1 MTSPSTSRSLWRRV
15 ETGIQAT
22 VVTAAFRLPA
32 AVQRRLAGRPVVI
45 DGQTLDLQVQLLLRL
60 QRLARVPGPD
70 VVGPVAG
77 RRALDNHSAVMGGD
91 QPVGVVIDRTVA
103 GLPARVYVP
112 AALATSSDP
121 RPTLVFF
128 HGGGY
133 FLGGLASHDS
143 ACRMLARESGVQ
155 VIAVDYRLAPEHP
168 FPAAYDDAAAAYAWV
183 VEHAE
188 DLRVDTARLAVGG
201 DSAGG
206 NLAAGVALYAAHE
219 RLPLAFQLLI
229 YPVVDPTASTESRR
243 LFAEGFYLTQGFI
256 DLANECYV
264 PDPAGRTDPRVAPL
278 RADVPPGL
286 APAHVAT
293 AGFDPLRDEG
303 EAYARKLQD
312 AGVAVELRRH
322 EGLIHGFFSWVERG
336 AANRAANLGLAE
348 ALATG
353 VKA

>member
-1 MTSPSTSRSLWRRV
+1 MTTPSTSRSLRQRA
-15 ETGIQAT
+15 ETGVQAGVVST
-22 VVTAAFRLPA
+22 VLRLPGP
-32 AVQRRLAGRPVVI
+32 VQRRLAGRRVVV
-45 DGQTLDLQVQLLLRL
+45 DGQTLDVQVQLLLRL
-60 QRLARVPGPD
+60 QRLARVPVPD
-70 VVGPVAG
+70 VLGPVAG
-77 RRALDNHSAVMGGD
+77 RAALDGQAAAMGG
-91 QPVGVVIDRTVA
+91 QQRVGVVVDRTVA
-103 GLPARVYVP
+103 GLPSRVYLP
-112 AALATSSDP
+112 SALATTSDP

-168 FPAAYDDAAAAYAWV
+168 FPAAYDDATAAYSWV

-188 DLRVDTARLAVGG
+188 ELRVDTARLAVGG

-206 NLAAGVALYAAHE
+206 NLAAGVALYAARQ
-219 RLPLAFQLLI
+219 RLPLAFQLLV
-229 YPVVDPTASTESRR
+229 YPVTDPTATTRSRR

-256 DLANECYV
+256 DVANESYL
-264 PDPAGRTDPRVAPL
+264 PDPADHVDPRVAPL
-278 RADVPPGL
+278 RAEIPPGL

-303 EAYARKLQD
+303 EAYARRLQD

-322 EGLIHGFFSWVERG
+322 ASLIHGFLTWVESG
-336 AANRAANLGLAE
+336 EANRAANLELAA

-353 VKA
+353 VRA